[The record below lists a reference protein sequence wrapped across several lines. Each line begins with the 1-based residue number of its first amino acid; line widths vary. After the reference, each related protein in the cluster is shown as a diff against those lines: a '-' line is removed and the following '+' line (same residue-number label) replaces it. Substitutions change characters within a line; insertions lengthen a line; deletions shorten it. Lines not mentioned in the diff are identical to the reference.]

1 MTEATKLIEQA
12 LYYLHINTEIGQHLM
27 IRKVDNF
34 DNEETKVL
42 NSRKGKNENLGILN
56 IDILTIIQNLGIR

>member
-1 MTEATKLIEQA
+1 MNEMMSNLIIAKINLIHIEKMTEATKLIEQA

-34 DNEETKVL
+34 DNENGDK
-42 NSRKGKNENLGILN
+42 SAK
-56 IDILTIIQNLGIR
+56 